1 MDVKNDEVSNPG
13 MAVLAFLALSSLG
26 GRRVVDDG
34 LHSIC
39 CFDPSLASG
48 G

>member
-1 MDVKNDEVSNPG
+1 MDVKNGEVSDPA
-13 MAVLAFLALSSLG
+13 MAVPAFLALSSLG
-26 GRRVVDDG
+26 GRRVVDDV

-39 CFDPSLASG
+39 CFGPSLASG